1 MPDGPSD
8 THTAAGHGPHA
19 GLSAQL
25 ELTVGAED
33 TADHFRSGDV
43 PVLATPR
50 LLALCEEA
58 TCRATDGHLTAA
70 QSSVATRVQFD
81 HLAPVGLGS
90 VVLAEATLVKV
101 EGRRLIFTVSA
112 ARLEA
117 EGGGLVGAGRVT
129 RVVVDRSAFLAKA
142 GTPGKPSAATPAAT
156 GGPRLLAG
164 AGPVVAAFVTFGL
177 FWGSWAVML
186 FNIQHAFSLNDA
198 QLGVLLAVA
207 IAVAG
212 ASTAVMAHLA
222 DRVGARRLLWIA
234 LFAWSVLLCVLALTR
249 EKWAF
254 ATVLVL
260 VEVAGGSIDTAM
272 NAEASHRLVGNP
284 SALVRLHALF
294 NAGALTGAAVAALVI
309 HAGVSWRWVWPG
321 VAVVALVI
329 GVWALV
335 TDPGT
340 ALSPAQAGG
349 AGQTTHPLRRLRRDG
364 LLVLL
369 LVFALAEVTEG
380 GVDTWGVLYLRNHL
394 ATGVLLG
401 AGAYVVGQLMA
412 ATTRGAGGSL
422 LGRLTTRKALIVGG
436 CVAGGG
442 ILLESVSP
450 VAGVAALGLALGAGG
465 ASLFWPLVMS
475 TVSRLASQVVSAVG
489 TFTAAGYVGWVAGA
503 PIVGWVSQSLGPAR
517 GLQVLALAS
526 FGVAACTYF
535 GPHRRLAEGDSG

>member
-1 MPDGPSD
+1 M
-8 THTAAGHGPHA
+8 
-19 GLSAQL
+19 
-25 ELTVGAED
+25 
-33 TADHFRSGDV
+33 
-43 PVLATPR
+43 
-50 LLALCEEA
+50 
-58 TCRATDGHLTAA
+58 
-70 QSSVATRVQFD
+70 
-81 HLAPVGLGS
+81 
-90 VVLAEATLVKV
+90 
-101 EGRRLIFTVSA
+101 
-112 ARLEA
+112 
-117 EGGGLVGAGRVT
+117 
-129 RVVVDRSAFLAKA
+129 
-142 GTPGKPSAATPAAT
+142 
-156 GGPRLLAG
+156 
-164 AGPVVAAFVTFGL
+164 VAAFVTFGL

-186 FNIQHAFSLNDA
+186 FNIQHTFSLNDA

-212 ASTAVMAHLA
+212 ASSAVMAHLA

-412 ATTRGAGGSL
+412 ATTRRRRVAARPPHHPQGPDR
-422 LGRLTTRKALIVGG
+422 GRLRGG
-436 CVAGGG
+436 RWHPPRV
-442 ILLESVSP
+442 
-450 VAGVAALGLALGAGG
+450 GLARGRRRRTGPRPRRG
-465 ASLFWPLVMS
+465 RSLAV
-475 TVSRLASQVVSAVG
+475 LAARHEHGEPPRQPG
-489 TFTAAGYVGWVAGA
+489 RERRGHLHGRR
-503 PIVGWVSQSLGPAR
+503 IR
-517 GLQVLALAS
+517 GLGGRRS
-526 FGVAACTYF
+526 
-535 GPHRRLAEGDSG
+535 HRRVGLAIPRPRPRAPGPGPGIVRRRRVHLLRAPPKTRGG